1 MSRPRRVLPGPTYLV
16 TRRCSEQRFFLRP
29 DPVVRQIFEYVLGL
43 ACTLYQ
49 MQLHAYVAM
58 SNHYHLV
65 VTDPHGNI
73 SDFEQY
79 LNSLIARALNEF
91 RGRSGS
97 VWDPEPYN
105 GVELLDEEAVVERL
119 AYVHA
124 NPVIAHL
131 VGRARYWEGS
141 TSMGSTYG
149 GRRMVERPNVFF
161 SQSMP
166 EQSTLELVRPR
177 VFMHLND
184 ETLER
189 SVGDRVRQIED
200 ASSQT
205 GPALGMR
212 RVLAQHWNDSPPP
225 RPRKTHIRPRIAAAC
240 SKTRAM
246 ALRVYRSWLESYAD
260 ALRRFRGGERDT
272 MFPAGTYW
280 MSVRLGCPAVP
291 P

>member
-1 MSRPRRVLPGPTYLV
+1 V
-16 TRRCSEQRFFLRP
+16 
-29 DPVVRQIFEYVLGL
+29 
-43 ACTLYQ
+43 
-49 MQLHAYVAM
+49 M

-79 LNSLIARALNEF
+79 LNSLLARSINHL

-124 NPVIAHL
+124 NPVIARL
-131 VGRARYWEGS
+131 VSRARHWEGA
-141 TSMGSTYG
+141 TSLGWAYGSP
-149 GRRMVERPNVFF
+149 RVIERPNVFF

-166 EQSTLELVRPR
+166 EQATLELVRPA
-177 VFMHLND
+177 VFMHLGD

-189 SVGDRVRQIED
+189 SIGERVRHAEEVSAEI
-200 ASSQT
+200 
-205 GPALGMR
+205 GPAMGMR
-212 RVLAQHWNDSPPP
+212 RVVLQHWNDSPPK
-225 RPRKTHIRPRIAAAC
+225 REHRARIRPRVAAAC
-240 SKTRAM
+240 SQTRAM
-246 ALRVYRSWLESYAD
+246 ALRVYRSWLDHYAD
-260 ALRRFRGGERDT
+260 ALRRFRGGDRNT
-272 MFPAGTYW
+272 VFPAGTYW
-280 MSVRLGCPAVP
+280 MYVRLGCLAGP

>member
-1 MSRPRRVLPGPTYLV
+1 VSRPRRVLPGPTYLV

-29 DPVVRQIFEYVLGL
+29 DPEVRQIFEYVLGL
-43 ACTLYQ
+43 ACAQYQ
-49 MQLHAYVAM
+49 MQLHAFVAM

-79 LNSLIARALNEF
+79 LNSLVARAINQL

-124 NPVIAHL
+124 NPVSAHL
-131 VGRARYWEGS
+131 VGRSRYWEGS
-141 TSMGSTYG
+141 TSMGLTYG
-149 GRRMVERPNVFF
+149 GRRSIERPRVFF

-166 EQSTLELVRPR
+166 EQATLELVRPC

-189 SVGDRVRQIED
+189 SVGDRVRQAED
-200 ASSQT
+200 SSAES

-212 RVLAQHWNDSPPP
+212 RVMAQHWNDSPPP
-225 RPRKTHIRPRIAAAC
+225 LPRKPHIRPRFAAAC
-240 SKTRAM
+240 SRTRVM
-246 ALRVYRSWLESYAD
+246 ALQIYRSWLESYAT
-260 ALRRFRGGERDT
+260 ALRRFRGGDRNAV
-272 MFPAGTYW
+272 FPAGTYW
-280 MSVRLGCPAVP
+280 MTVRLGCLAVLP
-291 P
+291 